1 MKIRL
6 TRLIVLIM
14 ALVTSGGFLMLYHYL
29 TTDLENQTFQ
39 ATEEALIDTAYIL
52 TGVVESNIDNNQ
64 IQTNILESALTISH
78 NKSFEA
84 RVYQLIKT
92 NVGTNV
98 YVTNSKGIAIYDSKG
113 TFTGQDMSRYN
124 DVLRAM
130 KGQYGAR
137 SSRLIENDPSTSVMY
152 IATPIRHNNE
162 IIGSLTVYKSQDDV
176 RLFITSRRKWIALSI
191 SMIAIG
197 IIVFTI
203 AVFTWIFRPIGKL
216 TDYANAMTR
225 GERPSVPKL
234 GRGREVNTLGNA
246 LTKMRESLDGK
257 SYIENYTQILTHE
270 LKSPLAAIRGSAELL
285 QEDMPIEQREKFL
298 TNIQNETNRSQRI
311 IDGLLKLSHLE
322 AQTQLIKKDSVTF
335 LELTHQLQNSHQHRL
350 ETKNLN
356 LEINS
361 PSDLKF
367 HCDQNLFLTA
377 LANLLENAIHYS
389 PPQGTIKIT
398 ATQDSNS
405 NQITIVIQDEGT
417 GIPDYA
423 LPRVFERFYSIGKPN
438 SSQKSSGL
446 GLSFVREVIELH
458 QGTILLENV
467 PPPNTGTI
475 AKIVL
480 P

>member
-14 ALVTSGGFLMLYHYL
+14 ALCTSGGFLMLYHYL

-52 TGVVESNIDNNQ
+52 TGIVESNIQDDQ
-64 IQTNILESALTISH
+64 IQIDTLKSALTISH
-78 NKSFEA
+78 NKAFEA
-84 RVYQLIKT
+84 KVYQLIKT
-92 NVGTNV
+92 NVGIHV
-98 YVTNSKGIAIYDSKG
+98 YVTNSEGIAIYDSKG
-113 TFTGQDMSRYN
+113 IFTGQDMSQYN
-124 DVLRAM
+124 DVLRAH
-130 KGQYGAR
+130 KGTYGAR
-137 SSRLIENDPSTSVMY
+137 SSRLIENNPNSSVMY
-152 IATPIRHNNE
+152 VAAPVKYDNKV
-162 IIGSLTVYKSQDDV
+162 IGSLTVYKAQEDV
-176 RLFITSRRKWIALSI
+176 RLFITSRRKWIGLSV

-216 TDYANAMTR
+216 TNYANAMTR

-246 LTKMRESLDGK
+246 LTAMRKSLDGK

-285 QEDMPIEQREKFL
+285 QEDMPIEQRKKFL
-298 TNIQNETNRSQRI
+298 VNIQNETNRSQRI

-322 AQTQLIKKDSVTF
+322 AQTQLIKKEPVNF
-335 LELTHQLQNSHQHRL
+335 LELSQDLHDSLQHRL
-350 ETKNLN
+350 EAKQIN
-356 LEINS
+356 LEIHS
-361 PSDLKF
+361 PSDIELL
-367 HCDQNLFLTA
+367 CDRNLFLTA
-377 LANLLENAIHYS
+377 LTNLLENAIHHSS
-389 PPQGTIKIT
+389 PRDLIEIT
-398 ATQDSNS
+398 AEYSLEP
-405 NQITIVIQDEGT
+405 NQTIIIIKDAGT

-423 LPRVFERFYSIGKPN
+423 LPRVFERFYSISKPN

-446 GLSFVREVIELH
+446 GLPFAKEVIELH
-458 QGTILLENV
+458 QGAIQLENILA
-467 PPPNTGTI
+467 PESGTI
-475 AKIVL
+475 VTITL

>member
-1 MKIRL
+1 
-6 TRLIVLIM
+6 
-14 ALVTSGGFLMLYHYL
+14 
-29 TTDLENQTFQ
+29 
-39 ATEEALIDTAYIL
+39 
-52 TGVVESNIDNNQ
+52 
-64 IQTNILESALTISH
+64 
-78 NKSFEA
+78 
-84 RVYQLIKT
+84 
-92 NVGTNV
+92 
-98 YVTNSKGIAIYDSKG
+98 
-113 TFTGQDMSRYN
+113 MSRYN

-311 IDGLLKLSHLE
+311 IDKKSQLGNKLPL
-322 AQTQLIKKDSVTF
+322 
-335 LELTHQLQNSHQHRL
+335 
-350 ETKNLN
+350 
-356 LEINS
+356 
-361 PSDLKF
+361 
-367 HCDQNLFLTA
+367 
-377 LANLLENAIHYS
+377 
-389 PPQGTIKIT
+389 
-398 ATQDSNS
+398 
-405 NQITIVIQDEGT
+405 
-417 GIPDYA
+417 
-423 LPRVFERFYSIGKPN
+423 
-438 SSQKSSGL
+438 
-446 GLSFVREVIELH
+446 
-458 QGTILLENV
+458 
-467 PPPNTGTI
+467 
-475 AKIVL
+475 
-480 P
+480 

>member
-14 ALVTSGGFLMLYHYL
+14 ALCTSGGFLMLYHYL

-52 TGVVESNIDNNQ
+52 TGIVESNIQDDQ
-64 IQTNILESALTISH
+64 IQIDTLKSALTISH
-78 NKSFEA
+78 NKAFEA
-84 RVYQLIKT
+84 KVYQLIKT
-92 NVGTNV
+92 NVGIHV
-98 YVTNSKGIAIYDSKG
+98 YVTNSEGIAIYDSKG
-113 TFTGQDMSRYN
+113 IFTDQDMSQYN
-124 DVLRAM
+124 DVLRAP
-130 KGQYGAR
+130 KGTYGAR
-137 SSRLIENDPSTSVMY
+137 SSRLIENNPNSSVMY
-152 IATPIRHNNE
+152 VAAPVKYDNKV
-162 IIGSLTVYKSQDDV
+162 IGSLTVYKAQEDV
-176 RLFITSRRKWIALSI
+176 RLFITSRRKWIGLSV

-216 TDYANAMTR
+216 TNYANAMTR

-246 LTKMRESLDGK
+246 LTAMRKSLDGK

-285 QEDMPIEQREKFL
+285 QEDMPIEQRKKFL
-298 TNIQNETNRSQRI
+298 VNIQNETNRSQRI

-322 AQTQLIKKDSVTF
+322 AQTQLIKKEPVNF
-335 LELTHQLQNSHQHRL
+335 LELSQDLHDSLQHRL
-350 ETKNLN
+350 EAKQIN
-356 LEINS
+356 LEIHS
-361 PSDLKF
+361 PSDIELL
-367 HCDQNLFLTA
+367 CDRNLFLTA
-377 LANLLENAIHYS
+377 LTNLLENAIHHSS
-389 PPQGTIKIT
+389 PRDLIEIT
-398 ATQDSNS
+398 AEYSLES
-405 NQITIVIQDEGT
+405 NQTIIIIKDAGT

-423 LPRVFERFYSIGKPN
+423 LPRVFERFYSISKPN

-446 GLSFVREVIELH
+446 GLPFAKEVIELH
-458 QGTILLENV
+458 QGTIQLENILA
-467 PPPNTGTI
+467 PESGTI
-475 AKIVL
+475 VTITL

>member
-14 ALVTSGGFLMLYHYL
+14 ALCTSGGFLMLYHYL

-52 TGVVESNIDNNQ
+52 TGIVESNIQDDQ
-64 IQTNILESALTISH
+64 IQIDTLKSALTISH
-78 NKSFEA
+78 NKAFEA
-84 RVYQLIKT
+84 KVYQLIKT
-92 NVGTNV
+92 NVGIHV
-98 YVTNSKGIAIYDSKG
+98 YVTNSEGIAIYDSKG
-113 TFTGQDMSRYN
+113 IFTDQDMSQYN
-124 DVLRAM
+124 DVLRAH
-130 KGQYGAR
+130 KGTYGAR
-137 SSRLIENDPSTSVMY
+137 SSRLIENNPNSSVMY
-152 IATPIRHNNE
+152 VAAPVKYDNKV
-162 IIGSLTVYKSQDDV
+162 IGSLTVYKAQEDV
-176 RLFITSRRKWIALSI
+176 RLFITSRRKWIGLSV

-216 TDYANAMTR
+216 TNYANAMTR

-246 LTKMRESLDGK
+246 LTAMRKSLDGK

-285 QEDMPIEQREKFL
+285 QEDMPIEQRKKFL
-298 TNIQNETNRSQRI
+298 VNIQNETNRSQRI

-322 AQTQLIKKDSVTF
+322 AQTQLIKKEPVNF
-335 LELTHQLQNSHQHRL
+335 LELSQDLHDSLQHRL
-350 ETKNLN
+350 EAKQIN
-356 LEINS
+356 LEIHS
-361 PSDLKF
+361 PSDIELL
-367 HCDQNLFLTA
+367 CDRNLFLTA
-377 LANLLENAIHYS
+377 LTNLLENAIHHSS
-389 PPQGTIKIT
+389 PRDLIEIT
-398 ATQDSNS
+398 AEYSLES
-405 NQITIVIQDEGT
+405 NQTIIIIKDAGT

-423 LPRVFERFYSIGKPN
+423 LPRVFERFYSISKPN

-446 GLSFVREVIELH
+446 GLPFAKEVIELH
-458 QGTILLENV
+458 QGTIQLENILA
-467 PPPNTGTI
+467 PESGTI
-475 AKIVL
+475 VTITL